1 MLSSVKVLA
10 RAVSRGVIFMQVR
23 GRKGMVASKP
33 AWDGWPRLSRDGW
46 PFARYLKM
54 KMRDR
59 YVSKQE
65 MARRRGT
72 NKGRA
77 KQALVGRMAD
87 VPEYDVLGDGSSSQA
102 PVVNAAG
109 LRRRLLSTAA
119 EVQSRI

>member
-1 MLSSVKVLA
+1 MGEELLAHGRVPQLPEHSVRDVVVEA
-10 RAVSRGVIFMQVR
+10 QEGGD
-23 GRKGMVASKP
+23 GRP
-33 AWDGWPRLSRDGW
+33 
-46 PFARYLKM
+46 
-54 KMRDR
+54 
-59 YVSKQE
+59 E
-65 MARRRGT
+65 T
-72 NKGRA
+72 